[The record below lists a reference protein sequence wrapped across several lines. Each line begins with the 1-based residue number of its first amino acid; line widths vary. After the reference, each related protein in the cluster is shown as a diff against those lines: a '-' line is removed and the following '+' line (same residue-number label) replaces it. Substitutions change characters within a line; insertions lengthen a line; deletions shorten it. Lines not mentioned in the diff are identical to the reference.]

1 MRGRVAHLSPS
12 DRIVQLLLRPGL
24 LRQQEAGFEVT
35 VICGKVAMGEELAR
49 TGLRV
54 IYIPFARELE
64 PRTDWACAR
73 TLYEVLRRERFDIIH
88 SHHPKGTLLGPV
100 VGQLARVPVVTHT
113 VHGFL
118 FNENTTGL
126 VRGLAV
132 GAELWCAGW
141 CDHLLFQSEED
152 YHFARRHRYREPD
165 RLHLVGNG
173 IDERRFDPD
182 RHPGA
187 RVQKRRELGLEA
199 DHLVVGM
206 VARLVREKGYEEFFA
221 MAGRLAGEFPQ
232 LRLLVVGI
240 TEPDQSDAV
249 DPQALIAAHGL
260 GGRCLVLEQRQ
271 DMPELYACMDLAL
284 LPSHREGIPR
294 ALMEAAAMGVPI
306 AATDI
311 RGCREVIIHGD
322 SGLLFP
328 LKDVEGFTVAVR
340 RLLVD
345 EALRRR
351 LGAAGRQRVLE
362 HYTEA
367 RTAERIIGCYQRFL
381 EARPS
386 RV

>member
-1 MRGRVAHLSPS
+1 VRARVAHLSPS
-12 DRIVQLLLRPGL
+12 DRIVNLLLRPGL
-24 LRQQEAGFEVT
+24 LRLEEAGFEVT
-35 VICGKVAMGEELAR
+35 VICGRVAMGEELAR

-54 IYIPFARELE
+54 IYIPFAREIE

-73 TLYEVLRRERFDIIH
+73 ALYQVLRRERFDIVH
-88 SHHPKGTLLGPV
+88 SHNPKGTLLGPV

-118 FNENTTGL
+118 FNESTTGL
-126 VRGLAV
+126 VRGLAM
-132 GAELWCAGW
+132 GAEWWCARW

-152 YHFARRHRYREPD
+152 YGFALAQRFREPE

-182 RHPGA
+182 RHPEA
-187 RVQKRRELGLEA
+187 RTRKRFELGLEEG
-199 DHLVVGM
+199 HLVVGM

-221 MAGRLAGEFPQ
+221 MAGRLARQFPQ

-240 TEPDQSDAV
+240 TERDQWDAI
-249 DPQALIAAHGL
+249 DPQGLIAAHGL
-260 GGRCLVLEQRQ
+260 EGRCLVLEQRQ
-271 DMPELYACMDLAL
+271 DMPELYACMDVAV

-294 ALMEAAAMGVPI
+294 AIMEAAAMGVPV

-311 RGCREVIIHGD
+311 RGCREVIVHGE

-328 LKDVEGFTVAVR
+328 LKDVEGFAAAVR

-345 EALRRR
+345 EGLRRR
-351 LGAAGRQRVLE
+351 LGEAGRRRVLE
-362 HYTEA
+362 NYTEA
-367 RTAERIIGCYQRFL
+367 RTAERIIACYQRFL
-381 EARPS
+381 EGKR
-386 RV
+386 